1 MNQSSRAHMAT
12 NAQKIPVTSTN
23 SYYKE
28 DSSLANPDTSQNAV
42 NQSLK
47 VPAAANILQSTINT
61 REIVETSLT
70 VNNNFEKV
78 VAEFPDEKPSVNP
91 TSMASNYSQKI

>member
-1 MNQSSRAHMAT
+1 MAA
-12 NAQKIPVTSTN
+12 NAQKIPVTSSN

-28 DSSLANPDTSQNAV
+28 DSSLANPDTSQNPTYAV

-47 VPAAANILQSTINT
+47 VPAANILQSTINT

-70 VNNNFEKV
+70 VNNNFDRV
-78 VAEFPDEKPSVNP
+78 VADFPDEKPSVNP
-91 TSMASNYSQKI
+91 TSMASNYS